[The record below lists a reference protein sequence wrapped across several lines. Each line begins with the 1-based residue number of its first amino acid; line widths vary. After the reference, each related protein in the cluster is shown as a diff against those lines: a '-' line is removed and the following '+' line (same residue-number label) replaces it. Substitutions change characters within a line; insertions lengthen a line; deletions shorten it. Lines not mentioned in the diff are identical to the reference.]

1 MSNAPCRP
9 SAYPP
14 RPATPTER
22 RRSFTAIDFETATT
36 EPNSSCATGLPSIV
50 VVGIPECWVD
60 ARRVARL
67 LRWQPA
73 NDNDCGNVVAGAVE

>member
-1 MSNAPCRP
+1 MGRSNLLSP
-9 SAYPP
+9 
-14 RPATPTER
+14 
-22 RRSFTAIDFETATT
+22 FV
-36 EPNSSCATGLPSIV
+36 LPSIV

-73 NDNDCGNVVAGAVE
+73 NDNDCRNVVAGAVK